1 LDRPASQLSADDC
14 SLPNEIGL
22 GPRMK
27 DWDWERRRVG
37 GDEAHKQSP
46 EASLLLSVLLLADQ
60 IITA

>member
-1 LDRPASQLSADDC
+1 
-14 SLPNEIGL
+14 
-22 GPRMK
+22 MK